1 MGHIRLRALPGSRKW
16 RQVVALLGE
25 GAGTGAI
32 ATATM
37 DAAQSAMGEAAKD
50 PALGHTLWLLAQIP
64 IAAKSNDF
72 PGELRKLGLS
82 VSGQPSLHALMAAF
96 TDAIERKAIQSKRR
110 TDLGEIAQ
118 SAASEALFTLI
129 GRESQNLFGE
139 TSESVKVAL
148 ASYATSSNFSK
159 LAHSFTANLT
169 RRYLMYFLSR
179 ELANHVG
186 GDRRF
191 GNLSDQ
197 REFSKAL
204 ALHCNQAARI
214 VDEFASGWH
223 GKNRYKG
230 EITERNAAGF
240 MDYALKKIR
249 AELQKKHR
257 P

>member
-1 MGHIRLRALPGSRKW
+1 MGHIRLRSLPGSRKW
-16 RQVVALLGE
+16 QQVVALLEE

-32 ATATM
+32 AAATM
-37 DAAQSAMGEAAKD
+37 DAAQSALGKAAKD

-72 PGELRKLGLS
+72 TGELQKLGLS
-82 VSGQPSLHALMAAF
+82 VSGEPSLHALMAAF
-96 TDAIERKAIQSKRR
+96 TDAIDRKAIQSKRR

-118 SAASEALFTLI
+118 SAASETFSTLI
-129 GRESQNLFGE
+129 GRESESLFGE
-139 TSESVKVAL
+139 TSESVKAAL
-148 ASYATSSNFSK
+148 AAYATSTNFSK
-159 LAHSFTANLT
+159 LAHSFAANLT

-191 GNLSDQ
+191 EKLSEQ
-197 REFSKAL
+197 REFSQAL
-204 ALHCNQAARI
+204 SLHCNQAARI
-214 VDEFASGWH
+214 VDQFASGWH

-240 MDYALKKIR
+240 IDYALKKIR
-249 AELQKKHR
+249 AELKEKA
-257 P
+257 